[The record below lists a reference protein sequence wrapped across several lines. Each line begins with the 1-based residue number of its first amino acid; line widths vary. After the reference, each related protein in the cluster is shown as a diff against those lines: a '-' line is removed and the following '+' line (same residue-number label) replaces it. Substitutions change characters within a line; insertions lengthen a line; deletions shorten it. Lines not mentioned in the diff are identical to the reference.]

1 MIKYHRRK
9 DCSRLITGL
18 GTGFAPFR
26 LMKGLFCLSWV
37 QFLLCVPRRRFGAA
51 PGLILVLEQL
61 VIVSRGCPEVKHCPR
76 AFVKRGGL
84 PHSFGG
90 GQDGGGGRSSTAR
103 RQPQS
108 LAAAGRHHGAAPPRG
123 HYDKT
128 ALPINGSAA
137 ARAKTRLAG
146 ASHEAHAVGLGH
158 RRRPGFDRQFGR
170 LFC

>member
-26 LMKGLFCLSWV
+26 VMNGLFCPWGGHSS
-37 QFLLCVPRRRFGAA
+37 QCVCPGGALGL

-61 VIVSRGCPEVKHCPR
+61 VIVSRGCPEVKRCPR
-76 AFVKRGGL
+76 AFVKRGRL

-123 HYDKT
+123 HHDKT
-128 ALPINGSAA
+128 TNTTTLT
-137 ARAKTRLAG
+137 KTRLAR
-146 ASHEAHAVGLGH
+146 ASDKTDAVGLGH
-158 RRRPGFDRQFGR
+158 RRRRPGFDG
-170 LFC
+170 